1 MKYLLIISSLLIF
14 LCENTVAQMN
24 VFRPAVI
31 VRHDGTQIACQ
42 ARYPSANNAKEIHYK
57 TAEKGATLKMKSTD
71 IKTIR
76 YFLKDDKVVEK
87 EYIPYLNAV
96 ELERGRQNFAEPA
109 WMDVLV
115 RGKMTLYVR
124 IVNQIYSQGRSMTYY
139 YYYCK
144 RENEKAASEISYTNY
159 NDGSQIFRNYAFQF
173 FSDHPTLSEKIKN
186 NERGY
191 TARFIE
197 DIVREYNISNFT
209 Q

>member
-1 MKYLLIISSLLIF
+1 MKYILIMSNLLIF

-24 VFRPAVI
+24 VFRPAII
-31 VRHDGTQIACQ
+31 VKHDGTQIECQ
-42 ARYPSANNAKEIHYK
+42 AKYPNTNNAKEIHYK
-57 TAEKGATLKMKSTD
+57 IAENGATQKMKSAE

-87 EYIPYLNAV
+87 EYILYLNAA
-96 ELERGRQNFAEPA
+96 EIERGRQNYAEPA

-115 RGKMTLYVR
+115 RGKMTLYLR
-124 IVNQIYSQGRSMTYY
+124 IVNQIYSRGRSMTYY
-139 YYYCK
+139 YYYCRK
-144 RENEKAASEISYTNY
+144 ENEKAASEISYTNY
-159 NDGSQIFRNYAFQF
+159 NDGSQLFRNYAHQF

-197 DIVREYNISNFT
+197 DIVKEYNRE
-209 Q
+209 